1 MAKLSSRRV
10 LIAGFL
16 SPIAAFFCYVL
27 VYLVLERIS
36 SDLEKDWLL
45 RLSLCALAAPEL
57 SAIRTKSITRISD
70 SIGLHSAGSLR
81 RLEPP
86 PGQYQQLV

>member
-27 VYLVLERIS
+27 VYLILERIS
-36 SDLEKDWLL
+36 SDLEKSAQE
-45 RLSLCALAAPEL
+45 SLKK
-57 SAIRTKSITRISD
+57 SATFTT
-70 SIGLHSAGSLR
+70 L
-81 RLEPP
+81 
-86 PGQYQQLV
+86 